1 VFRLDAGEE
10 RSKYCDG
17 MTRRSFV
24 QLGVAGM
31 ASVALSDVLQARE
44 ESVRL
49 GVERKDTSVILIW
62 LDGGPSHLDMY
73 DMKPEAPS
81 EYRSIWRP
89 IKTNVPGTEINELF
103 PRQAKVADKFSII
116 RSLHHDTPDHF
127 SAAHWMVTGHPGER
141 GLNKPGRNPS
151 VGSIVSKT
159 LGPRRQG
166 MPAYAS
172 VPIAYTFGMRPG
184 YFAANYL
191 GVQYN
196 PFETDGDPNH
206 PDFKVRNLNLLPDMT
221 LQRLEDRR
229 SLLTRLDD
237 FRRRVD
243 ASGALD
249 SVSSFQRQAYELV
262 AGPAAR
268 RAFDI
273 GSESPKV
280 RDRYGRNNSGQS
292 ALLARRLVEAGSTF
306 VTVLFPAWDHHSYL
320 ESQMTNKLPRVDAAL
335 SALLEDLEDR
345 GLREK
350 VLVVVCGEFG
360 RTPQIS
366 VHAKGQPP
374 GRNHWPGAMFCL
386 LSGGGVQGGRV
397 LGATDSRGA
406 YPTER
411 PLRPGDLHATIYDVL
426 GVDPSLSFLN
436 RSGRPIPIVE
446 SGEVIHELF

>member
-1 VFRLDAGEE
+1 VFRLDAGNE

-31 ASVALSDVLQARE
+31 ATAALSDVLQARD

-49 GVERKDTSVILIW
+49 GLERKDTSVILIW

-73 DMKPEAPS
+73 DMKPDAPS

-89 IKTNVPGTEINELF
+89 IKTNVPGIEFSEMF
-103 PRQAKVADKFSII
+103 PKQARVADKFSIV

-127 SAAHWMVTGHPGER
+127 SAAHWMVTGHAGER

-172 VPIAYTFGMRPG
+172 VPIASSIGLRPG
-184 YFAANYL
+184 YFAGNYL

-196 PFETDGDPNH
+196 PFETDGDPNLA
-206 PDFKVRNLNLLPDMT
+206 DFKVRNLNLLPDMT

-229 SLLTRLDD
+229 GLLTRLDD
-237 FRRRVD
+237 FRRRID
-243 ASGALD
+243 ASGALE
-249 SVSSFQRQAYELV
+249 SASSFQRQAYELV
-262 AGPAAR
+262 SGSTAR

-280 RDRYGRNNSGQS
+280 RDRYGRSSWGQS

-306 VTVLFPAWDHHSYL
+306 VTVHFPAWDHHSYL
-320 ESQMTNKLPRVDAAL
+320 ESQMTNQLPRVDAAV
-335 SALLEDLEDR
+335 SALLEDLENR

-366 VHAKGQPP
+366 VHTKGQPP

-386 LSGGGVQGGRV
+386 LGGGGVQGGQV
-397 LGATDSRGA
+397 VGATDSRGA
-406 YPTER
+406 YATER
-411 PLRPGDLHATIYDVL
+411 PLRPGDLHATIYHVL
-426 GVDPSLSFLN
+426 GVDPSISFLD
-436 RSGRPIPIVE
+436 RAGRPVPIVE
-446 SGEVIHELF
+446 SGEVIRELF